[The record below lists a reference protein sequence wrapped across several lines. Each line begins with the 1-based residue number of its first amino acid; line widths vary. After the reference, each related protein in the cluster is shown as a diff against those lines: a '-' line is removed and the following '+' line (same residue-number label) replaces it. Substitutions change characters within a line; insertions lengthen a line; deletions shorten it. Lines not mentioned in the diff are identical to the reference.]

1 MKTIRQNEIS
11 FLTKHIYI
19 CATLGNKYTKKLIK
33 YRQIYSGY
41 NNSIYLLSTKNI
53 WVLSYVNVNT

>member
-11 FLTKHIYI
+11 FLTKHI

-33 YRQIYSGY
+33 YIVDITTQYIYY
-41 NNSIYLLSTKNI
+41 QQKIYAS
-53 WVLSYVNVNT
+53 VLSNRE

>member
-11 FLTKHIYI
+11 FLTKHI
-19 CATLGNKYTKKLIK
+19 CATLGNKYTKNLIK

-41 NNSIYLLSTKNI
+41 NNSNIYYQQKNI
-53 WVLSYVNVNT
+53 YASILSNRE